1 MLIDRYLIA
10 EILRPAAMGIGLFLL
25 IFVGFS
31 LSKNLARAADG
42 LLDPVTAVLLVGL
55 VTLKAM
61 EVILP
66 TALFFSVLSVMGRL
80 YQNGEIAVLNAAGVS
95 NARLMSTIG
104 GLALVAAVA
113 AGILSIYGRPWAYSN
128 IYRLEAEALSQLDG
142 ASLSAGQFISLESE
156 SYTFIADA
164 RSSEARIHQG
174 VFLYRTHSIGDGAPV
189 KELIRADQARL
200 PRFDPQTPALMTFHD
215 GYSYLLDPEA
225 AGADVAVRFKEMEVV
240 LSAIEEK
247 RAEYKRKAQSTESL
261 LDSGR
266 PRDIAEVQWRL
277 SNPLAAFL
285 LTMLALPLARSR
297 PRESHL
303 RNNIMAFFVYLLL
316 FGEVAVMR
324 SLLEDEKIPA
334 RPGLWIAYLPPLV
347 LLLLLVVPIR
357 RWWARWCQR
366 GDQGRGAH

>member
-10 EILRPAAMGIGLFLL
+10 EILRPAALGIGLFLL

-31 LSKNLARAADG
+31 LSKNLAKAADG

-55 VTLKAM
+55 ATLKAM

-95 NARLMSTIG
+95 NARLMGTIG
-104 GLALVAAVA
+104 ALALLTAVV
-113 AGILSIYGRPWAYSN
+113 AGILSIHGRPWAYSN
-128 IYRLEAEALSQLDG
+128 IYRLEAEAISQLDG
-142 ASLSAGQFISLESE
+142 ASLSAGQFVSLESE
-156 SYTFIADA
+156 GYTFIADS
-164 RSSEARIHQG
+164 RSPEARTHQG
-174 VFLYRTHSIGDGAPV
+174 VFLYRTHTNRAGERV
-189 KELIRADQARL
+189 KELIRADQAEL

-215 GYSYLLDPEA
+215 GYSYLLDPKAE
-225 AGADVAVRFKEMEVV
+225 GADLAVRFREMEVI
-240 LSAIEEK
+240 LGAIEEK
-247 RAEYKRKAQSTESL
+247 RDEYKRKAQSTGAL
-261 LDSGR
+261 LDSTR
-266 PRDIAEVQWRL
+266 PKDIAEVQWRL
-277 SNPLAAFL
+277 STPLAAFL

-303 RNNIMAFFVYLLL
+303 RNNIIAFFVYLLL

-324 SLLEDEKIPA
+324 SLLEDEKLPA

-347 LLLLLVVPIR
+347 LLLLLVTPFR
-357 RWWARWCQR
+357 QWRARWRQ
-366 GDQGRGAH
+366 GGEQGRGEH